1 MRTIVL
7 AAGLTCVWL
16 SPAAGDQATP
26 PKGPA
31 GGKIIFDQVCAP
43 CHGKDA
49 RGTGPVAPSL
59 KTPPADLTKIEAR
72 HGSGPFP
79 WQEITDFIDGRKD
92 IAAHGSREMPIW
104 GDSLAQA
111 VKDDTTRQERIKKA
125 IQMLVYYLQT
135 VQD

>member
-1 MRTIVL
+1 MRSL
-7 AAGLTCVWL
+7 ALTAALTCLWL
-16 SPAAGDQATP
+16 SPAAGDQAQP

-59 KTPPADLTKIEAR
+59 KTPPADLTRISAR
-72 HGSGPFP
+72 RGGGRFP
-79 WQEITDFIDGRKD
+79 SDEVATYIDGRKD
-92 IAAHGSREMPIW
+92 VAAHGTREMPVW
-104 GDSLAQA
+104 GDSFAQA
-111 VKDDTTRQERIKKA
+111 VKETDTREARIQKA

-135 VQD
+135 LQQ